1 MLTRIS
7 RHGEGDETVQWFP
20 IGLITEDAAV
30 PTRQT
35 PPVPNRVKF
44 VTGRKENSVSLQATP
59 LSSIL
64 LRFLTIWELSYHA
77 QLVLMDFAVTLPLSS
92 SHLNPRI
99 FTMYSIYKLFNKLQ
113 DDLHFLF
120 SMYFNGNVFYL
131 HLIVHENLSRDQSK
145 LWIKYRKHVFR
156 CGKSN

>member
-1 MLTRIS
+1 MLGPNAEQLTLEQCIVVLTRSS
-7 RHGEGDETVQWFP
+7 RHGQGDETVQWFQ

-44 VTGRKENSVSLQATP
+44 GTGRKENSVSLQATP

-99 FTMYSIYKLFNKLQ
+99 FTMYLQ
-113 DDLHFLF
+113 IIQQVTRSSTFLSLHTLTE
-120 SMYFNGNVFYL
+120 MYFTYT
-131 HLIVHENLSRDQSK
+131 
-145 LWIKYRKHVFR
+145 
-156 CGKSN
+156 